1 VVVAMI
7 TKSVDTID
15 GRTRVLL
22 PRYTSQG
29 SVCELGVSEV

>member
-1 VVVAMI
+1 MVVAMI

-22 PRYTSQG
+22 FYLATRRKALCAS
-29 SVCELGVSEV
+29 